1 MARPSGRAT
10 ATKKQRMAVSR
21 PRQEARVARMAVF
34 PSALGWIAIVGRG
47 EVVEQLTFG
56 HDSPREA
63 IAALGDGGLEAR
75 DAKPWHPRLVARL
88 QAYVERGNDDFRDVQ
103 VELGACTPF
112 QRRVLEACRHVPYG
126 GTITYGELAKA
137 AGYPGAARAVGSVM
151 ANNHFSLIV
160 PCHRVLA
167 AGGRLGGYS
176 NRLGLGMKKQLLAL
190 EAAHPLKRRR
200 PAKPS
205 KSHR

>member
-34 PSALGWIAIVGRG
+34 PSTLGWMAIVGRG

-63 IAALGDGGLEAR
+63 IAALSEGAFEDSDTR
-75 DAKPWHPRLVARL
+75 PWNPRLVVRL

-103 VELGACTPF
+103 VELGSCTAF

-126 GTITYGELAKA
+126 STISYGELAKA

-151 ANNHFSLIV
+151 ANNQFSLIV

-167 AGGRLGGYS
+167 AGGRLGGYG
-176 NRLGLGMKKQLLAL
+176 RLGLGMKKRLLAL
-190 EAAHPLKRRR
+190 EATHPLKRRR
-200 PAKPS
+200 TAKPS